1 MNSWRKTVLQ
11 QLKNVLELMKIGEK
25 LKMELRHS
33 WLSNGRRESVAEH
46 TWSASL
52 LAMAIEPYLPQK
64 VNMER
69 LLKMVII
76 HDLVEAYARDIPAF
90 YTMDDEAMRA
100 LKLQNETEA
109 IEKVRD
115 LLGDE
120 NGQQF
125 YELWFEFENKETYE
139 AKVVNALDKLE
150 AQIQQNWAD
159 LDTWTPIEHKMVFML
174 GQYTDFDPVLE
185 QLKDLVE
192 AEGER
197 KLQQANIDTEPL
209 KKSVAS
215 DDEEKH

>member
-1 MNSWRKTVLQ
+1 MQ
-11 QLKNVLELMKIGEK
+11 QLKNVLELMKVGEK
-25 LKMELRHS
+25 LKMEMRHS

-46 TWSASL
+46 TWSTSL
-52 LAMAIEPYLPQK
+52 LAMAIVPYLPQK
-64 VNMER
+64 VNVEK

-90 YTMDDEAMRA
+90 YTTDDEAAKA
-100 LKLQNETEA
+100 LKLENETKA
-109 IEKVRD
+109 IEQIRD
-115 LLGDE
+115 LLGGE
-120 NGQQF
+120 NGQHF
-125 YELWFEFENKETYE
+125 YEVWFEFENKETYE
-139 AKVVNALDKLE
+139 AKVANALDKLE

-174 GQYTDFDPVLE
+174 GQYTNFDPVLE

-209 KKSVAS
+209 KKSVAN
-215 DDEEKH
+215 DEKENH

>member
-1 MNSWRKTVLQ
+1 MQ

-25 LKMELRHS
+25 LKMEMRHS

-46 TWSASL
+46 TWSTSL
-52 LAMAIEPYLPQK
+52 LAMAIAPYLPQK
-64 VNMER
+64 VNLEK

-90 YTMDDEAMRA
+90 YTMDDEEKRA
-100 LKLQNETEA
+100 LKLQNETKA
-109 IEKVRD
+109 IEKIRD

-120 NGQQF
+120 NGQHF
-125 YELWFEFENKETYE
+125 YDLWFEFENKESYE
-139 AKVVNALDKLE
+139 GKVVTALDKLE

-174 GQYTDFDPVLE
+174 GQYTNFDPVLE

-192 AEGER
+192 EEGER

-209 KKSVAS
+209 KKSVTS
-215 DDEEKH
+215 DSEEKH

>member
-1 MNSWRKTVLQ
+1 MQ

-25 LKMELRHS
+25 LKMEMRHS

-64 VNMER
+64 VNLER

-174 GQYTDFDPVLE
+174 GQYTNFDPVLE

-215 DDEEKH
+215 DNEEKH

>member
-1 MNSWRKTVLQ
+1 MQ

-64 VNMER
+64 VNMEK

-90 YTMDDEAMRA
+90 YTMDDEAARA
-100 LKLQNETEA
+100 LKLQNETKA
-109 IEKVRD
+109 IEKIRD

-174 GQYTDFDPVLE
+174 GQYTNFDPVLE

-215 DDEEKH
+215 DGEEKN